1 MTDAR
6 GAPYDDDEPATVA
19 RDELSPREMGTA
31 DAWEMD
37 GVKTSVRNL
46 EGGGS
51 ILRFYCGPSSIE
63 FTYFPDHKV
72 LATDVS
78 ADVEF
83 VRFEGR
89 LRFKLAP
96 A

>member
-1 MTDAR
+1 MDK
-6 GAPYDDDEPATVA
+6 DDEPVA
-19 RDELSPREMGTA
+19 VPRDELSRDEMGKA
-31 DAWEMD
+31 DAWELD
-37 GVKTSVRNL
+37 RVKFKIGKP
-46 EGGGS
+46 EGGGTT
-51 ILRFYCGPSSIE
+51 LRFYRGPSSIE
-63 FTYFPDHKV
+63 FTYLPNHTV

>member
-1 MTDAR
+1 M
-6 GAPYDDDEPATVA
+6 DDDEAATVA
-19 RDELSPREMGTA
+19 RDELSPEEMGSA
-31 DAWEMD
+31 DAWEID
-37 GVKTSVRNL
+37 DVKVSVRDR

-51 ILRFYCGPSSIE
+51 ILRYYRGPSSIE

-72 LATDVS
+72 LATVS

>member
-1 MTDAR
+1 M
-6 GAPYDDDEPATVA
+6 DDIDEPVTVA
-19 RDELSPREMGTA
+19 GDELSPQEMGSA
-31 DAWEMD
+31 DAWETD
-37 GVKTSVRNL
+37 GVAVSVRDL

-51 ILRFYCGPSSIE
+51 ILRYYRGPSSIE

-72 LATDVS
+72 RATAVS

-83 VRFEGR
+83 LRLEGR
-89 LRFKLAP
+89 IRFKLAP